1 MATSKLLRLRE
12 GPPWLSSRRLPV
24 SWSTQKLGHASERF
38 LSEMDKMIPSGWRT
52 EFHETRDANDR
63 RTTGSFRLERP
74 RSDLVDLPLEF
85 LETCL
90 EFGNAA
96 Q

>member
-1 MATSKLLRLRE
+1 
-12 GPPWLSSRRLPV
+12 
-24 SWSTQKLGHASERF
+24 
-38 LSEMDKMIPSGWRT
+38 MDKMIPSGWRT
-52 EFHETRDANDR
+52 EFHETRDANDW